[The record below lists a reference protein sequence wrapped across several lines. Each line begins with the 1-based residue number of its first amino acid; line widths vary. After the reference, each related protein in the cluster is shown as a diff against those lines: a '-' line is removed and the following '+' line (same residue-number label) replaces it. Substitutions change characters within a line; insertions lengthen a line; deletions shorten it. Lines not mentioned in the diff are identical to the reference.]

1 MLHLSIVHPQ
11 HIHDGILLSPKKGNE
26 TESAVV
32 MTWMDLEPVVQSQK
46 EKNEY
51 RVFSH
56 KHEES
61 RKKRYRRPYLQ
72 GRKRDADI
80 DNGKSGGK
88 RLVG

>member
-1 MLHLSIVHPQ
+1 MQPILQKFQQMSAKFPESATLSVVHPQ
-11 HIHDGILLSPKKGNE
+11 HIHDGILLSPEKGNE

-46 EKNEY
+46 EKNKY

-61 RKKRYRRPYLQ
+61 RKKTVQMTLSA
-72 GRKRDADI
+72 G
-80 DNGKSGGK
+80 
-88 RLVG
+88 